1 MEKNRN
7 KYNLSVREIDIL
19 YALWKAERPLL
30 ASEISEADEK
40 LKLATVHT
48 TLKRMLDK
56 KVIEVAD
63 FVKSGN
69 VFGRRYTPTITLQ
82 EFELNK
88 LSSATSS
95 LVSALPDNANNNFI
109 LEELNNLE
117 QIIKEQK
124 EKILKANGNP
134 PQKPEEAI

>member
-7 KYNLSVREIDIL
+7 RFNLSVREIDIL
-19 YALWKAERPLL
+19 YALWKADRPLL

-56 KVIEVAD
+56 KIIKVAD

-69 VFGRRYTPTITLQ
+69 VFGRRYMPTITLQ

-88 LSSATSS
+88 LSATTSS
-95 LVSALPDNANNNFI
+95 LVSALPDNANNDFI
-109 LEELNNLE
+109 LEELDNLE
-117 QIIKEQK
+117 QIIREQR
-124 EKILKANGNP
+124 EKLLKASNSSAQNP
-134 PQKPEEAI
+134 KEAI